1 MFTHIDLT
9 SNATFTT
16 GEKLTGATS
25 GATGIVMSDT
35 AVKNT
40 AITSFTVASPSV
52 ATLAA
57 HGFVDGQ
64 QITLTGG
71 TYDVDSVT
79 NSGDRV
85 VTVRNTTTNTFELF
99 GSDGTTALNVT
110 AQSGA
115 PTAKHTTIVLSNV
128 QGTFSAGETVTGDS
142 SNASG
147 TIQADTIGFKGVT
160 SYDFEQTKQ
169 VGMAGSP
176 TYTADTRLDSTYGA
190 NTELTGNITVAN
202 SSSTVRGKGTLF
214 TTELKVDDSITFTND
229 AGSSVTGI
237 VRNIISQTEITL
249 VSAVGGSDVTTAGVA
264 TRQRAKLQNPEQNI
278 SIFKLPYTTVATL
291 KTDANS
297 GATDTNF
304 NVRRQFVSTLSSNGD
319 ATITAGTNET
329 FVSQADDDFSVS
341 IMTTGSGST
350 GSVGDVLNTSGNN
363 HEGDAIFTL
372 GGSPTGKTLTLDFLV
387 QTFKVIK

>member
-1 MFTHIDLT
+1 
-9 SNATFTT
+9 
-16 GEKLTGATS
+16 
-25 GATGIVMSDT
+25 
-35 AVKNT
+35 
-40 AITSFTVASPSV
+40 
-52 ATLAA
+52 
-57 HGFVDGQ
+57 
-64 QITLTGG
+64 
-71 TYDVDSVT
+71 
-79 NSGDRV
+79 
-85 VTVRNTTTNTFELF
+85 
-99 GSDGTTALNVT
+99 
-110 AQSGA
+110 
-115 PTAKHTTIVLSNV
+115 
-128 QGTFSAGETVTGDS
+128 
-142 SNASG
+142 
-147 TIQADTIGFKGVT
+147 
-160 SYDFEQTKQ
+160 
-169 VGMAGSP
+169 MAGSP

-202 SSSTVRGKGTLF
+202 SNSTVRGKGTLF

-237 VRNIISQTEITL
+237 VRNIISQTELTL
-249 VSAVGGSDVTTAGVA
+249 VSAVGSSDVTTAGVA

-341 IMTTGSGST
+341 IMTTGSGGT

-363 HEGDAIFTL
+363 HEGDRYIYFRWIVRV
-372 GGSPTGKTLTLDFLV
+372 KH
-387 QTFKVIK
+387 

>member
-1 MFTHIDLT
+1 M
-9 SNATFTT
+9 
-16 GEKLTGATS
+16 
-25 GATGIVMSDT
+25 
-35 AVKNT
+35 
-40 AITSFTVASPSV
+40 
-52 ATLAA
+52 
-57 HGFVDGQ
+57 
-64 QITLTGG
+64 
-71 TYDVDSVT
+71 T

-85 VTVRNTTTNTFELF
+85 CVVRNTTTNTFELF
-99 GSDGTTALNVT
+99 DSDGTTSLNVT
-110 AQSGA
+110 AQSGN
-115 PTAKHTTIVLSNV
+115 PTAAHTTVVLSNV

-147 TIQADTIGFKGVT
+147 TIQADRIGFKGVT
-160 SYDFEQTKQ
+160 SFDFEQTKQ

-176 TYTADTRLDSTYGA
+176 TYTADTRLDNTYGA
-190 NTELTGNITVAN
+190 NSELTGNITVAN

-229 AGSSVTGI
+229 AGSTVTGI
-237 VRNIISQTEITL
+237 VRNIISQTELTL
-249 VSAVGGSDVTTAGVA
+249 VSNVGGSDVTTGGIV

-278 SIFKLPYTTVATL
+278 SIFKLPNTTVKTL

-341 IMTTGSGST
+341 IMTTGSGGT

-372 GGSPTGKTLTLDFLV
+372 GGSPTGKTLTLDFGANF
-387 QTFKVIK
+387 QGHKVKILATVSRTVAGSKTKTLNSSSNYKHIITINY